1 MFSWGSCFSTA
12 PSPPWQPDTSMRT
25 PSFTLDNK
33 TALVTGAGRGIGQA
47 LAVALAQAGARVILT
62 ARSVATLGETQAMI
76 TAAGGNAV
84 LQDLDVTQPNS
95 IDRCFQA
102 IPPRLDILVNNAGAE
117 ETCSSLG
124 VDATLWD
131 RILDV
136 NLKGAFFC
144 AQAAARKMATRPV
157 DRTVGSTG
165 GAILNLCSL
174 TSEVG
179 IPTAAPYG
187 ASKSGLAGLTRALA
201 TEWAPLGI
209 RVNGLGPGYFQTAM
223 TEPFYADPVWR
234 ETMRARIPLGRFG
247 RMEDLMGAAVFLCSD
262 AACYINGQILYVD
275 GGMLA
280 AL

>member
-1 MFSWGSCFSTA
+1 
-12 PSPPWQPDTSMRT
+12 MRT
-25 PSFTLDNK
+25 PSFALDNK
-33 TALVTGAGRGIGQA
+33 TALVTGAARGIGQA
-47 LAVALAQAGARVILT
+47 LALALAEAGARVILT
-62 ARSVATLGETQAMI
+62 ARSVASLDETHAMI
-76 TAAGGNAV
+76 TAAGGNAISAA
-84 LQDLDVTQPNS
+84 LDVTQPHG

-102 IPPRLDILVNNAGAE
+102 IPPHLDILVNNAGAE
-117 ETCSSLG
+117 ETCAALH

-144 AQAAARKMATRPV
+144 AQAAARKMAARP
-157 DRTVGSTG
+157 GGGTG

-174 TSEVG
+174 TSEIG

-209 RVNGLGPGYFQTAM
+209 RVNGLGPGYVRTAM

-234 ETMRARIPLGRFG
+234 EATRARIPLGRFG

>member
-1 MFSWGSCFSTA
+1 MFSWGSFLLDRL
-12 PSPPWQPDTSMRT
+12 PSPPRQPDTSMRT
-25 PSFTLDNK
+25 PTFALDNK

-62 ARSVATLGETQAMI
+62 ARSVANLGETQAMV

-84 LQDLDVTQPNS
+84 LQDLDVTQPDS

-165 GAILNLCSL
+165 
-174 TSEVG
+174 
-179 IPTAAPYG
+179 
-187 ASKSGLAGLTRALA
+187 GLTRALA